1 MTVLDE
7 HVLDTLGESLGD
19 DQIVRVLAE
28 KYRALLPRR
37 VERLTT
43 ALLDH
48 DVDTALDAAKS
59 LRVSSTMVGAL
70 ELAQLGALMEA
81 EIQRGSLATARG
93 VAPALPAAQQRA
105 DVAVAAYLSR

>member
-1 MTVLDE
+1 MTALDG
-7 HVLDTLGESLGD
+7 HVLESLGESLGD
-19 DQIVRVLAE
+19 PHFARVLVE
-28 KYRALLPRR
+28 KYCTLLPGRI
-37 VERLTT
+37 ERLTT
-43 ALLDH
+43 ALHDH